1 MKNKNDSL
9 SIYIELSEKYSSI
22 LCRIMGLKSKEAI
35 KNKVDNFEVLAQE
48 ALGKYSKMDDSS
60 INKYYITQINEMRT
74 NLNGFL

>member
-1 MKNKNDSL
+1 
-9 SIYIELSEKYSSI
+9 
-22 LCRIMGLKSKEAI
+22 MGLKSKEAI